1 MAFSSN
7 FDFVIKNFEKVI
19 GIFIEKISVFSIL
32 FILKIS

>member
-19 GIFIEKISVFSIL
+19 GIFIEKIQNIDVKFL
-32 FILKIS
+32 TR